1 MKALA
6 SLIAQIY
13 RLAGKR
19 GDMSGIR
26 HIANAPTAAMNKKQS
41 A

>member
-1 MKALA
+1 MKILA
-6 SLIAQIY
+6 SLIVHNY
-13 RLAGKR
+13 RLAGTN
-19 GDMSGIR
+19 GDMRGIR